1 MKISNLKR
9 LVWIWVMAL
18 FAILFGLMT
27 VISSDSGLL
36 NQIARQIAGIYM
48 PLVIWFNYVA
58 GFAYIG
64 AAIGL

>member
-1 MKISNLKR
+1 
-9 LVWIWVMAL
+9 MAL